1 MAISSLAE
9 KATEADDHTAA
20 PEKTSSV
27 QEGTGPSTSS
37 GEVECFTSDSP
48 EKERKLTTKIDLQVI
63 PIFGLLYLICF
74 LDRTNIANARIAGLE
89 AGLQMPTTGFNT
101 CLWIFYIPFVL
112 AEIPSN
118 MFISLSW
125 VRPKYFLGVQTLI
138 LGVLAMCQGLT
149 KTYSGLLAVR
159 FLMGIVEAGLP
170 AGAGLLI
177 ASYYRKKELSLR
189 FAMFFAFGQSGSC
202 FSGVSERSFFF
213 LCA

>member
-1 MAISSLAE
+1 MSSLAE
-9 KATEADDHTAA
+9 KAIGASDQSGLET
-20 PEKTSSV
+20 TSSIKEV
-27 QEGTGPSTSS
+27 IAQSTSS
-37 GEVECFTSDSP
+37 GEVEFLSPDST
-48 EKERKLTTKIDLQVI
+48 ENERKLTTKTDLKVI

-89 AGLQMPTTGFNT
+89 AGLNMPSTGFNT

-112 AEIPSN
+112 AEVPSN
-118 MFISLSW
+118 MFMSLSW
-125 VRPKYFLGVQTLI
+125 VRPKYFLGAQTFI
-138 LGVLAMCQGLT
+138 LGLLAMCQGLT
-149 KTYSGLLAVR
+149 KSYNGLLAVR

-202 FSGVSERSFFF
+202 FSGVSKHYS
-213 LCA
+213 LDLMV

>member
-1 MAISSLAE
+1 MSLLTE
-9 KATEADDHTAA
+9 KAIMAGDQSAL
-20 PEKTSSV
+20 EKTASIK
-27 QEGTGPSTSS
+27 GPIAPSTFSLS
-37 GEVECFTSDSP
+37 NGDISFLPPDSP
-48 EKERKLTTKIDLQVI
+48 ENERKLTTKIDLKVI

-89 AGLQMPTTGFNT
+89 KGLDMPTTGFNT

-112 AEIPSN
+112 AEVPSN
-118 MFISLSW
+118 MFMSLSW
-125 VRPKYFLGVQTLI
+125 VKPKYFLGIQTLL
-138 LGVLAMCQGLT
+138 LGVLSMCQGLT
-149 KTYSGLLAVR
+149 KSYDGLLAVR

-202 FSGVSERSFFF
+202 FSGVSMPPCTHS
-213 LCA
+213 